1 MSPFRPPSWL
11 AGAHRQTVGA
21 HFLRSRRGIAYRR
34 ERWTLPDGDFLDLDF
49 IEVEGATWADLGS
62 SAPIG
67 LIIHGLGGGSESGY
81 VWETGRQLA
90 RLGVR
95 PVAMNCRGSSG
106 SPNIGD
112 RLYHA
117 GDDEDPGF
125 VIEGLLKRFPDV
137 PLGVVGYS
145 LGGSMLL
152 NYLGRRGGGVDG
164 RLAVAAAV
172 SSPLDLAACAVRI
185 EQGASKLYSRWLL
198 MKLRTLLRARGPL
211 SLGDFEGAMKA
222 RTIRD
227 FDEAIIAPVHGFA
240 NADDYYAR
248 SSAAQQLPSI
258 RVSTLLVR
266 SLDDPFLDARDT
278 HGVEE
283 GEHLSLR
290 VGPRGGHVGFV
301 QVGRAGVEFWAES
314 TAARFLAERMV

>member
-1 MSPFRPPSWL
+1 MSTFSPPSWL
-11 AGAHRQTVGA
+11 AGAHRQTIGA
-21 HFLRSRRGIAYRR
+21 HFLRSRRGITYRR

-49 IEVEGATWADLGS
+49 VEVDRATWADLGDA
-62 SAPIG
+62 APIG

-81 VWETGRQLA
+81 VWETARALA
-90 RLGVR
+90 GLGVR

-106 SPNIGD
+106 SPNVGD

-117 GDDEDPGF
+117 GDDQDPGF
-125 VIEGLLKRFPDV
+125 VIDGLLRRFPGAR
-137 PLGVVGYS
+137 LGVVGFS

-152 NYLGRRGGGVDG
+152 NYLGRRGAGVHD

-172 SSPLDLAACAVRI
+172 SPPLDLAACAVRI
-185 EQGASKLYSRWLL
+185 EQGASKLYSQWLL
-198 MKLRTLLRARGPL
+198 LKLRRLLRARGPL
-211 SLGDFEGAMKA
+211 SRGDFEAAMRA

-240 NADDYYAR
+240 DADDYYAQ
-248 SSAAQQLPSI
+248 SSAAQQLPAL
-258 RVSTLLVR
+258 RVPTLLVR

-278 HGVEE
+278 RGLSES
-283 GEHLSLR
+283 EHLSLA

-301 QVGRAGVEFWAES
+301 QVGRAGVRFWAEA
-314 TAARFLAERMV
+314 TAAGFLAQRLV